1 MNHSTGDLGD
11 QAPAHRTTSRT
22 KGVQSITTSGASDR
36 FIIERRSRLI
46 K

>member
-22 KGVQSITTSGASDR
+22 KRVQSITTSGASDR